1 MKKRKSDSSE
11 PYNPKNARRR
21 NSFRLN
27 VVNASVIVAL
37 LGLIGVILTAYFN
50 YKGQIVDVNVRIHA
64 TLTAEAKLTELAAI
78 LTPTATLEA
87 FTSTPTT
94 SATPTFVP
102 SSTPSPSSTQT
113 ATPPPISYCQF
124 NGLGGVET
132 VPVNPPRVLKGILI
146 DLKTRHAFDNGMKY
160 GFSLWEVV
168 IANPDTAGNLS
179 IGAIASAS
187 SEQNDAGCM
196 NCLAIKAI
204 DGDNDSRW
212 SSEFYEPQ
220 WLRIVFSSPQVIH
233 SIILKW
239 QDAYAEAYCITE
251 VK

>member
-1 MKKRKSDSSE
+1 
-11 PYNPKNARRR
+11 
-21 NSFRLN
+21 
-27 VVNASVIVAL
+27 
-37 LGLIGVILTAYFN
+37 
-50 YKGQIVDVNVRIHA
+50 
-64 TLTAEAKLTELAAI
+64 
-78 LTPTATLEA
+78 
-87 FTSTPTT
+87 
-94 SATPTFVP
+94 
-102 SSTPSPSSTQT
+102 
-113 ATPPPISYCQF
+113 
-124 NGLGGVET
+124 
-132 VPVNPPRVLKGILI
+132 
-146 DLKTRHAFDNGMKY
+146 
-160 GFSLWEVV
+160 V
-168 IANPDTAGNLS
+168 IANPDSAGNLS

-220 WLRIVFSSPQVIH
+220 WLRIDFSSPQVIH